1 MNYCVVKYIHLK
13 DLDPEILHTVKDY
26 EYRKAII
33 CHDSYDA
40 MVEMVSS
47 RCPDGFT
54 CIHPITLHHEVLW
67 ITSLVANPRGE
78 VSTDHLF
85 QPIDSSDYAVIQWNK
100 TADSSMPMLS
110 ICVQIQQ
117 QCAILS

>member
-1 MNYCVVKYIHLK
+1 MNYCVVKYIYLK
-13 DLDPEILHTVKDY
+13 DLNSKTLHTVKDY
-26 EYRKAII
+26 EYRKTII

-40 MVEMVSS
+40 MVEMVSVQ
-47 RCPDGFT
+47 CPVGFT

-67 ITSLVANPRGE
+67 VTSLVANPGGE

-85 QPIDSSDYAVIQWNK
+85 RPIDSSDYDVIQWNK
-100 TADSSMPMLS
+100 TADSTVPMLS

-117 QCAILS
+117 QYAILS